1 MRRGK
6 DLLRTSP
13 KRLAQSRGSLQSNE
27 IMIVEEVND
36 NDISNEAFMLI
47 RDNQKSGLASSMHE
61 SSLNEMKLLI
71 DGDLNKLQHTGSLQ
85 ESSDLQRHRQQ

>member
-27 IMIVEEVND
+27 IVIEEVND
-36 NDISNEAFMLI
+36 YEISNEAFMLI

-85 ESSDLQRHRQQ
+85 

>member
-27 IMIVEEVND
+27 IVIEEVND
-36 NDISNEAFMLI
+36 YEISNEAFMLI

>member
-1 MRRGK
+1 
-6 DLLRTSP
+6 
-13 KRLAQSRGSLQSNE
+13 
-27 IMIVEEVND
+27 
-36 NDISNEAFMLI
+36 MLI